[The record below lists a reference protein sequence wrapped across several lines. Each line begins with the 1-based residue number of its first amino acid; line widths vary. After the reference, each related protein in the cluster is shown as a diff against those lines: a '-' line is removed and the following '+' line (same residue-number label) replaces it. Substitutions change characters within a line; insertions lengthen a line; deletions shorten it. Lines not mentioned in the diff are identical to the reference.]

1 MQERGNLLR
10 TLKLIVVFSFVLG
23 LISCS
28 EDPFLFPSNSHDFK
42 KTNSD
47 VGCDSKLNDNQ
58 KDNLWAQKYENHWMT
73 WTGAVMFADP
83 KETSLQLDGV
93 GGQDLEII
101 FADGH
106 SGYDLEK
113 GESATVKFVMK
124 SKGNCTKPFSGEHGR
139 IVRKSYKNGQ
149 LAYRGDYNKNAKK
162 EGPWIRYRKNGQLW
176 YKGTYKDGLEEG
188 PWVVYHENGT
198 LNPKWTGTFKEGK
211 KVN

>member
-1 MQERGNLLR
+1 MLR
-10 TLKLIVVFSFVLG
+10 ILKLIFVSSFVLG

-28 EDPFLFPSNSHDFK
+28 EDPSLFPSNSNDFK
-42 KTNSD
+42 KTNRD
-47 VGCDSKLNDNQ
+47 IGCESKLNGNQ
-58 KDNLWAQKYENHWMT
+58 KDDLWAQKYKNHWMT
-73 WTGAVMFADP
+73 WTGAVIFADP
-83 KETSLQLDGV
+83 KETSLQLDGT

-124 SKGNCTKPFSGEHGR
+124 SKGDCTKPFSGEYGR
-139 IVRKSYKNGQ
+139 IVRKLYKNGL

-176 YKGTYKDGLEEG
+176 YKGTYKNGLEEG